1 MCAPTLRRW
10 TKVVVTDLPGL
21 AMEPKTPLR
30 LKIHTHDAR
39 AAPALRLG
47 ARRSASFAP
56 SSPGVV
62 LLASSFVGGDVGGN
76 VGGDVGG
83 DVGFSAIIVRV
94 MRYSNLVRSTN
105 LLGGGRLLVSLQT
118 QAGQGSRAA
127 GHPRPKGAAGFVI
140 AGGNVTLED
149 LRAASKPF
157 VPSDRPINSSDRSDA
172 AILLDALLVR
182 VSRISRPAD
191 WRTPRCPFQR

>member
-1 MCAPTLRRW
+1 MTRVQRQRSGW
-10 TKVVVTDLPGL
+10 
-21 AMEPKTPLR
+21 
-30 LKIHTHDAR
+30 AR
-39 AAPALRLG
+39 AAAHHLLRRVPAWFCW
-47 ARRSASFAP
+47 RRGF
-56 SSPGVV
+56 VV
-62 LLASSFVGGDVGGN
+62 
-76 VGGDVGG
+76 G

-182 VSRISRPAD
+182 VARISRPAN